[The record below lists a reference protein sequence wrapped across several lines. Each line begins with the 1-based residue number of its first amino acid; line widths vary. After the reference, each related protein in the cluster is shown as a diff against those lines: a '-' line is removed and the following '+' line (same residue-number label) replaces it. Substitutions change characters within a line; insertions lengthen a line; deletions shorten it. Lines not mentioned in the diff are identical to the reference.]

1 MWLDSDRKGP
11 EFWKR
16 GRKVEP
22 ARGDVVQRAE
32 RRDGL
37 LHPDV
42 QGAHAPGAG
51 ASQNARCGG
60 REEGRHVPQTVP
72 QKLPTPFSQDDG
84 QQEHQTE
91 ATLHCSPHLVRPVV
105 VDGWGGGLIEI
116 IKKGEGGRETGLRHW
131 EKGNGRGGMCQRIRG
146 WRDKMERGRRWMK
159 RGNQTDL
166 MWVEFGE
173 MGEIKRDRNESGW
186 LGNKGKEREGR
197 GIKSEERKR
206 GKRRKK
212 RRRGEKRCQRRWE
225 NTGTENVLDGKKKR
239 KERLQKRG
247 WMSGIKNVWQGC
259 CLVICHWVRGLHN
272 GIKFSRLHCP
282 PFWCRV
288 SLPWT

>member
-1 MWLDSDRKGP
+1 MTSWCDWISDRKGP

-16 GRKVEP
+16 GEESRP
-22 ARGDVVQRAE
+22 DVVQRVE

-72 QKLPTPFSQDDG
+72 KKLPTPFSQDDG

-105 VDGWGGGLIEI
+105 VDGCVWGGVTERL
-116 IKKGEGGRETGLRHW
+116 KKGKHL
-131 EKGNGRGGMCQRIRG
+131 EKGDGRGGMCQRIRG
-146 WRDKMERGRRWMK
+146 WRDKTERGRRWME

-166 MWVEFGE
+166 MWVELGE
-173 MGEIKRDRNESGW
+173 MGEIKRDRNESGR
-186 LGNKGKEREGR
+186 LGNKGKERKGR
-197 GIKSEERKR
+197 GITSEERKR
-206 GKRRKK
+206 GKTEEKEEAGRKK
-212 RRRGEKRCQRRWE
+212 VSEKVRKYRY
-225 NTGTENVLDGKKKR
+225 GKCA
-239 KERLQKRG
+239 G
-247 WMSGIKNVWQGC
+247 W
-259 CLVICHWVRGLHN
+259 
-272 GIKFSRLHCP
+272 F
-282 PFWCRV
+282 
-288 SLPWT
+288 